1 MKTASAPS
9 LWGKPGR
16 APAPGAETH
25 LRARRESGQTCLG
38 MMQGRSQIPT
48 SQIARG
54 RPGPRDPLV
63 GGCEPRT
70 PPSTWERGQS
80 REWGGAEECGPRTG
94 RTGPAHLPSSG
105 RPGPAPG
112 QPPAPGPGPRG
123 GRCSRC
129 LRTRTGAQPRP
140 RVPVRPP
147 SLRSR
152 GPLVG
157 YINAGPEDAGG
168 PRLRTRQPSRTYHR
182 PGSAPHLG
190 VFIMQCSQLQ
200 SAVAAPQHLWPQ
212 SQPSPYLLPAPPS
225 PAPSLR
231 LRPLPPSL
239 GPGRFRPASRRR
251 VAPTPVR
258 QGRSSGGVGAAA
270 LGPANQICSVRVG
283 PHLTLPLRNSVQRE
297 LSVTE
302 VSAPGEGWGGN
313 KRRYT

>member
-152 GPLVG
+152 GPLGG

-190 VFIMQCSQLQ
+190 VFNAVLPAAERRRGP
-200 SAVAAPQHLWPQ
+200 SASLAAEPAQPLPTPRPAQ
-212 SQPSPYLLPAPPS
+212 PGSQPPAPP
-225 PAPSLR
+225 PAPLPWTR
-231 LRPLPPSL
+231 TLPPSL
-239 GPGRFRPASRRR
+239 AAPSGSYTCPSRTFFRGRWGGS
-251 VAPTPVR
+251 T
-258 QGRSSGGVGAAA
+258 RSCQSNLLGSGGAA
-270 LGPANQICSVRVG
+270 LDP
-283 PHLTLPLRNSVQRE
+283 PLT
-297 LSVTE
+297 
-302 VSAPGEGWGGN
+302 
-313 KRRYT
+313 